1 MARRHAQT
9 EEAQIDMTPMLDVT
23 FILLIFFIVTT
34 SFVKPTGVEEL
45 VNKPEAMTTQQLAQ
59 GNILIGVTADDEI
72 WMNKRQLEPADVRTQ
87 VEQARAQTPK
97 GTVVIVAD
105 RNASTA
111 QVVKVMD
118 AARLGGAENVWIAT
132 TKGE

>member
-9 EEAQIDMTPMLDVT
+9 EEAEIDMTPMLDVT

-34 SFVKPTGVEEL
+34 SFVKPTGINPSL
-45 VNKPEAMTTQQLAQ
+45 PEAMTTQQLAQ
-59 GNILIGVTADDEI
+59 GNILIGITADDEI
-72 WMNKRQLEPADVRTQ
+72 WMNKHHLQVVDVRTQ
-87 VEQARAQTPK
+87 VEQAKAQTPK
-97 GTVVIVAD
+97 SNVVIVAD

-111 QVVKVMD
+111 QVVQVMD

-132 TKGE
+132 TKGEQ